1 VNRYQSFN
9 HKNQINHNSDTLH
22 FQNQKMKIARQPLA
36 GKSSPALTSIF
47 TYPTELGSLLLVV
60 VF

>member
-1 VNRYQSFN
+1 
-9 HKNQINHNSDTLH
+9 
-22 FQNQKMKIARQPLA
+22 MKIARQPLA